1 MRGGEGRVGCTQE
14 IRREIL
20 AIPMSMSRAGMAPPD
35 CRTCPRALGFCTP
48 VPIRLGYRLP
58 PGKCHNLGLGS
69 FFLKR
74 AVPCIRLS
82 CPRGWRDRCLHS
94 ERGSGCIHCIH
105 QMDLGI
111 PLYPP
116 EEESVN
122 ELRTG
127 DITKRLGILM
137 EVF

>member
-82 CPRGWRDRCLHS
+82 CPHGWRDRCLHS
-94 ERGSGCIHCIH
+94 EREFGCS
-105 QMDLGI
+105 
-111 PLYPP
+111 PPYPP